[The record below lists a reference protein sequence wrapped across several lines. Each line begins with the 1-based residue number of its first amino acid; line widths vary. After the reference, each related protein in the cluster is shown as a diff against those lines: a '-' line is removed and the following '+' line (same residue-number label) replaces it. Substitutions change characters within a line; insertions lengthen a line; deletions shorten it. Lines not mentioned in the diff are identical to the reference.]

1 MENVIILEIF
11 EFYPAASSC
20 PPFSLRL
27 PFEEQIHDLQF

>member
-20 PPFSLRL
+20 PPSLRL